1 MDRRSTRRILRDDD
15 QRFESKNRFCVRVNG
30 AAGRMGDPRNEE
42 GGKDPAKVDKGEER
56 RKSARFGWEE
66 RLPDEDKHNSELSRE
81 AVGPLPLL
89 TYFIRGKRG
98 FVEGEKGVETVAVAH
113 TRSSVR
119 NLVIVERG
127 TSNATREVRKL
138 EKLRRKYALVGY
150 SSIPPVP
157 IWISPVPLFMERAM
171 L

>member
-1 MDRRSTRRILRDDD
+1 MTPETRRGERTPRRLTKERSGEKARD
-15 QRFESKNRFCVRVNG
+15 SV
-30 AAGRMGDPRNEE
+30 
-42 GGKDPAKVDKGEER
+42 GKSG
-56 RKSARFGWEE
+56 